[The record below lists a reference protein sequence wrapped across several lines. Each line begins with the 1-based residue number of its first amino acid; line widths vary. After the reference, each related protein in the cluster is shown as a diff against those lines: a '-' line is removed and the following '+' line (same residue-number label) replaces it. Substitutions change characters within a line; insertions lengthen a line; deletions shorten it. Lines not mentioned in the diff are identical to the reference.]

1 MCQGGGDLHTHK
13 EVVIYGQTSW
23 HLGLLSEPKIFSPK
37 IVFPKMTQ
45 NGLKW
50 ILNATLYNVTFW
62 PARPPLVTFVKF
74 FFEGFPN
81 EQRQNFA
88 SLMLITVLW
97 KMAIWSMHP
106 GWGWL
111 GCKRN
116 YLDFNYKL
124 TIIRFPCITWTFR
137 DSILI
142 EIAWSPRKVLQK
154 FLPTCPYQGRVSSLP
169 LTSQGMDAPQHLGAI
184 QEDNGLGL

>member
-1 MCQGGGDLHTHK
+1 MDFK
-13 EVVIYGQTSW
+13 
-23 HLGLLSEPKIFSPK
+23 
-37 IVFPKMTQ
+37 Q
-45 NGLKW
+45 NFIQCN
-50 ILNATLYNVTFW
+50 ILTRKT
-62 PARPPLVTFVKF
+62 PPHVTFVKF

-124 TIIRFPCITWTFR
+124 TIIRFPCITSTFR
-137 DSILI
+137 DSIMT
-142 EIAWSPRKVLQK
+142 EIAWSPRKVLQE
-154 FLPTCPYQGRVSSLP
+154 FLPTCPRQGRVSSVQSP
-169 LTSQGMDAPQHLGAI
+169 GDSPGDAPQHLGAR